1 MLFFYIV
8 FMLFLIYGLYTLSF
22 VIPKKLK
29 EQIENQV
36 LFHEE
41 IQRSLRKS
49 NDSLNY
55 LINEVKKIKEEKN
68 S

>member
-1 MLFFYIV
+1 MLFFYII
-8 FMLFLIYGLYTLSF
+8 LIILVIYSF
-22 VIPKKLK
+22 YNLNFAIPKKLK
-29 EQIENQV
+29 EQIENQE
-36 LFHEE
+36 LYHQE